1 MKGLTTRQLGV
12 LAFIIDYLD
21 DKGYTP
27 SMRDIA
33 DSLGGVSTNAVE
45 GHLKSLEK
53 KGYIARTPRI
63 ARSLRVL
70 KGLPKVKA
78 KVAVA

>member
-53 KGYIARTPRI
+53 KGYIACTPRI

-70 KGLPKVKA
+70 KGLPKAKA
-78 KVAVA
+78 KVIAE

>member
-1 MKGLTTRQLGV
+1 MGV
-12 LAFIIDYLD
+12 LSFIIEYLD
-21 DKGYTP
+21 AKGYTP

-78 KVAVA
+78 KVIVG

>member
-1 MKGLTTRQLGV
+1 MKGLTSRQLGV

-33 DSLGGVSTNAVE
+33 DNLGGVSTNAVE

-70 KGLPKVKA
+70 KKMPK
-78 KVAVA
+78 AVAPAR